1 MKLLDTIILSISVA
15 LFIIGVHQIMVAGA
29 ANSYWILM
37 LSVGLLILYR
47 YRRLQ
52 KGSGQNDT
60 RESVQKKGKSRKR

>member
-1 MKLLDTIILSISVA
+1 MKLIDTIIFSICVA

-47 YRRLQ
+47 YRRLRNEENSRD
-52 KGSGQNDT
+52 KEDT
-60 RESVQKKGKSRKR
+60 QKKGNTRKR